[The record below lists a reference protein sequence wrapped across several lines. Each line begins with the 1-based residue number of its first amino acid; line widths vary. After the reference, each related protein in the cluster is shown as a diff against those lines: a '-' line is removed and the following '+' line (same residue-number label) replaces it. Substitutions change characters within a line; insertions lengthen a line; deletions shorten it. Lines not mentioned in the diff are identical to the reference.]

1 MDKQFEALN
10 CDDVVSVNS
19 DTFEDLDITRTTK
32 VIHLLEAIQECF
44 GADTEVAALFNKEGV
59 ECEVLKLGA
68 SEWEQGKIR
77 IRLEFC
83 PQPYEPSMLQNDLHY
98 NYKEATN

>member
-1 MDKQFEALN
+1 MDKQFEALS
-10 CDDVVSVNS
+10 CDDVVSVNP

-32 VIHLLEAIQECF
+32 VIHLLEAIRECF

-83 PQPYEPSMLQNDLHY
+83 PQPCEPPMLLNDIHY
-98 NYKEATN
+98 NYKEATK